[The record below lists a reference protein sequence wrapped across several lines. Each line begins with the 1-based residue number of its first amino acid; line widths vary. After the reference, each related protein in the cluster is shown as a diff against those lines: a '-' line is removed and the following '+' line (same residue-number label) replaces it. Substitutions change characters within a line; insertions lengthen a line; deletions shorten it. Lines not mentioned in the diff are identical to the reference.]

1 MKQNEAVCQ
10 PGPTLLF
17 FIFRFKNSIQSPK
30 RYRDFRETG
39 NWAGKTRNMHRFCC
53 KKQNYSLI
61 SATNFGSLQQDDL
74 LQDRLNVSSK
84 TRKHRSLTRV
94 AVIMQIKLHVSV
106 ARFTAP
112 LDFACSITFAFVC
125 RFDKMA
131 WIVVSQISC
140 Q

>member
-1 MKQNEAVCQ
+1 MKQNGAVCQ
-10 PGPTLLF
+10 AGPALLF

-30 RYRDFRETG
+30 RYRNFRETG

-106 ARFTAP
+106 ARFTVP
-112 LDFACSITFAFVC
+112 LDFACSITFAFVR

>member
-1 MKQNEAVCQ
+1 MKKNGAVCQ
-10 PGPTLLF
+10 PGPALLF

-106 ARFTAP
+106 ARFTVP
-112 LDFACSITFAFVC
+112 LDFACSVTFAFVR

-140 Q
+140 Y

>member
-1 MKQNEAVCQ
+1 MKKNGAVCQ
-10 PGPTLLF
+10 AGPALLF

-106 ARFTAP
+106 ARFTVP
-112 LDFACSITFAFVC
+112 LDFACSVTFAFVR

-140 Q
+140 Y

>member
-1 MKQNEAVCQ
+1 MKKNGAVCQ
-10 PGPTLLF
+10 AGPALLF

-112 LDFACSITFAFVC
+112 LDFACSIRFAFVR

>member
-10 PGPTLLF
+10 PGSALLS
-17 FIFRFKNSIQSPK
+17 FIFQFENSIQGPK
-30 RYRDFRETG
+30 RYRDFREMG

-53 KKQNYSLI
+53 KQNYSLL
-61 SATNFGSLQQDDL
+61 SATNFRSLQKDDL
-74 LQDRLNVSSK
+74 LQDRWNVGSK

-106 ARFTAP
+106 ARFTVP
-112 LDFACSITFAFVC
+112 LDFACSVTFAFVR

>member
-1 MKQNEAVCQ
+1 M
-10 PGPTLLF
+10 G
-17 FIFRFKNSIQSPK
+17 
-30 RYRDFRETG
+30 
-39 NWAGKTRNMHRFCC
+39 
-53 KKQNYSLI
+53 
-61 SATNFGSLQQDDL
+61 
-74 LQDRLNVSSK
+74 SK

-94 AVIMQIKLHVSV
+94 AVIMQIKSHVSV

-112 LDFACSITFAFVC
+112 LDFACSIRFAFVR